1 MFKII
6 KNGRVYS
13 PDDLG
18 QKDVRI
24 AHDTILAV
32 EDPAAS
38 TPLPF
43 PVEVYDAAGKIIH
56 DPF

>member
-18 QKDVRI
+18 QKDILI
-24 AHDTILAV
+24 ANDTIISV
-32 EDPAAS
+32 EDQGFDQPS
-38 TPLPF
+38 FSGRNL
-43 PVEVYDAAGKIIH
+43 
-56 DPF
+56 